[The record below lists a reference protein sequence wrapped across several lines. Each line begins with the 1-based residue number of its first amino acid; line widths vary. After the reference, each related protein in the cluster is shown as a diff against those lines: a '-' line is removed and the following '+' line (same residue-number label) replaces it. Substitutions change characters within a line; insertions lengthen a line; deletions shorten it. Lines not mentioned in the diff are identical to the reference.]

1 MPVTVCVP
9 ARNEEQALP
18 VLLEALSTLAVAAE
32 RLTVC
37 IYLDGCDDG
46 SRAILDRAAATFP
59 CPLIVAAE
67 RTCGDANAG
76 AARRAAM
83 AMGLAVLADG
93 EGLLF
98 TTDADSRPRPD
109 WVEAGTIALQAADA
123 VAGRIIRLDGAADP
137 GQSRIERYYD
147 RLHRYRRLIDPVP
160 WEARVTHHF
169 TGGAN
174 MAIRA
179 SVYRALGGFAALHS
193 GEDAALLD
201 DAARAGF
208 RVRRD
213 GAMVVDTSSR
223 RTGRAAHGLASA
235 LLALDAGRLPTVAH
249 PHAAT
254 WQWQNHAAAR
264 GAFTAIHQLDVRA
277 DLGER
282 LGLTADHV
290 LGVARDCPNAEAFAM
305 RIVPASPIAAGTV
318 SLAVAEEALAVLEAG
333 WREVAA

>member
-1 MPVTVCVP
+1 M
-9 ARNEEQALP
+9 
-18 VLLEALSTLAVAAE
+18 LLEALSTLVIAAE

-37 IYLDGCDDG
+37 VYLDGCDDG
-46 SRAILDRAAATFP
+46 STAILERAAADFP
-59 CPLIVAAE
+59 CPLIVATE
-67 RTCGDANAG
+67 PTCGDANAG

-83 AMGLAVLADG
+83 AMGLAVLADR

-98 TTDADSRPRPD
+98 TTDADSRPRAD
-109 WVEAGTIALQAADA
+109 WIETGAAALQAADA

-160 WEARVTHHF
+160 WEARSTHHF
-169 TGGAN
+169 AGGAN

-223 RTGRAAHGLASA
+223 RTGRAVHGLASA

-254 WQWQNHAAAR
+254 WQWHNHAAAR
-264 GAFTAIHQLDVRA
+264 GAFAAIHEIDVRRG
-277 DLGER
+277 LGER

-305 RIVPASPIAAGTV
+305 RIVPASPVASGAV
-318 SLAVAEEALAVLEAG
+318 SLAVAEEALAELEAG